1 MDFIRSI
8 KDSNSD
14 HWIEALQWLLWN
26 VIGGLMPIWLPLMI
40 LYFFQQKISLN
51 IFTDHGEF
59 ALYSASFLGTALY
72 VVLKDFNIEP
82 FPSRS
87 IITSFL
93 FILLTIST
101 LIFSL
106 VALTEI
112 FYKIGIIQPYALL
125 DKESLRTVSSFL
137 LPAVCVISLF
147 IFVVDL
153 VRIKPDI
160 SGIKDKDFEG
170 LNADFDKLKD

>member
-1 MDFIRSI
+1 MDFIRSVR
-8 KDSNSD
+8 DSNSE
-14 HWIEALQWLLWN
+14 HWSEALQWLLWN
-26 VIGGLMPIWLPLMI
+26 VIGGLVPIWLPLI
-40 LYFFQQKISLN
+40 IIYFFQQKISLS

-72 VVLKDFNIEP
+72 VVLKDFHIEP
-82 FPSRS
+82 FPNRS
-87 IITSFL
+87 IITIIL
-93 FILLTIST
+93 FILLLIST

-112 FYKIGIIQPYALL
+112 FYKVGITRPYDLL
-125 DKESLRTVSSFL
+125 HRESLRTVSSFL
-137 LPAVCVISLF
+137 LPAACVFSLF

-160 SGIKDKDFEG
+160 SGIKDKDFKG